1 MGSYSET
8 LKAHLGG
15 DDVNQGRIAEAI
27 GKSQASVSRYA
38 KGIRFPDADTA
49 RAIERATDGAVPFV
63 IWQGEAL
70 VRAGIT
76 PIAHLE
82 SAAA

>member
-1 MGSYSET
+1 MGTYSDT

-15 DDVNQGRIAEAI
+15 DDVNQERIAEAI

-38 KGIRFPDADTA
+38 KGLRFPDADTA
-49 RAIERATDGAVPFV
+49 RAIERVTAGAVPFA
-63 IWQGEAL
+63 IWQNEAME
-70 VRAGIT
+70 RAGII
-76 PIAHLE
+76 PRPAE